1 MFNSVGSWQIRLA
14 VKQALEKGPIMRNP
28 TVYELKEFIKTKMN
42 IPAEAL
48 DKVLEFIYGLKQ
60 RKLEEFIN
68 K

>member
-1 MFNSVGSWQIRLA
+1 
-14 VKQALEKGPIMRNP
+14 MRNP